1 LRPRVIARKVPPL
14 DTKTRRIVGDAVS
27 TTESKSN
34 FIRQII
40 DADLESGRHTKVV
53 TRFPPE
59 PNGYL
64 HIGHAKSICLNFGLA
79 RDYGGTCHLRM
90 DDTNPETEE
99 EEYIEAIKN
108 DVAWL
113 GFEWGDKLF
122 HASDFF
128 EEMYTL
134 AVGLIRDGKAYVDH
148 LTPEQISEFR
158 GTVREPARPSP
169 YRDRSVEENLDLFHR
184 MRAGEF
190 PDGHCVLRAKG
201 DLASP
206 NMKLRDPLLYRI
218 RKASHPRTGDRWC
231 IYPMYDY
238 AHPLEDA
245 YEHVTHSICTL
256 EFENNRDIYDWV
268 LDNTP
273 VPARP
278 HQYEFARLNVGYTV
292 LSKRK
297 LLQLVND
304 RHVAGWDDPRMPTI
318 AGMRRRGFTPEAIR
332 NFCDLIGVAKANSFV
347 DIGKLEFCLREDLN
361 LRSPRYMAVLDPVEV
376 ELVGWAPERVDTI
389 DAPIWPEDVGRPG
402 TRPLPLGGRVF
413 IERDDFAETPPKGF
427 KRLSPGAAVRLRYGP
442 VVRCD
447 EVVRDAS
454 GRITRLRC
462 AVFEG
467 VDAPRAEGT
476 IHWVPVQAAVRT
488 EIRLYDR
495 LFSVEKPDADAS
507 GRDWL
512 TLLNPQN
519 LVVVSEAVV
528 EPALAALGPAQHVQ
542 LERTGYFYTDPKDS
556 RPGAPVF
563 NRVVTLRDSWAKRAA
578 AEVEPAKPTPPAKS
592 SAPPAG
598 ETPKAPR
605 KTRTQVRAEARA
617 ADPALAARYERYVG
631 LGLSADDADVLA
643 GAADVGDLFEAAL
656 AEGADAASV
665 ARWIV
670 NEVLGLAKDAPITSL
685 ALTGA
690 GLAALARLV
699 DEGVISNLAGKEVL
713 AELVEKGGSPAAIV
727 ERRGLRQLNDAAAL
741 EPLVAAVLAAH
752 PDHVAR
758 FKAGNAGLLGFLTGA
773 VVRQSGGKANP
784 QQVKALLESALRG

>member
-1 LRPRVIARKVPPL
+1 
-14 DTKTRRIVGDAVS
+14 VS
-27 TTESKSN
+27 TVETKSN

-40 DADLESGRHTKVV
+40 DADLESGRHTRVV

-108 DVAWL
+108 DVSWL
-113 GFEWGDKLF
+113 GFEWGEKLF

-128 EEMYTL
+128 EQMYQL

-148 LTPEQISEFR
+148 LTPEAISEYR

-169 YRDRSVEENLDLFHR
+169 YRDRSVEENLDLFTR

-218 RKASHPRTGDRWC
+218 RKASHPRTGDTWC

-245 YEHVTHSICTL
+245 FEHITHSICTL

-297 LLQLVND
+297 LLQLVNEK
-304 RHVAGWDDPRMPTI
+304 HVAGWDDPRMPTI

-361 LRSPRYMAVLDPVEV
+361 LRSPRYMAVLDPIEV
-376 ELVGWAPERVDTI
+376 ELVGWAADRVMTI
-389 DAPIWPEDVGRPG
+389 DAPLWPEDVGRPG
-402 TRPLPLGGRVF
+402 TRPLPLAGRVF
-413 IERDDFAETPPKGF
+413 IEREDFEQTPPKGF

-442 VVRCD
+442 VIRCD
-447 EVVRDAS
+447 EVLRDET
-454 GRITRLRC
+454 GRVVKLRC

-467 VDAPRAEGT
+467 SGEGTPRVEGT
-476 IHWVPVQAAVRT
+476 IHWVPAHAAVRA
-488 EIRLYDR
+488 EVRLYDR
-495 LFSVEKPDADAS
+495 LFSVEKPDADTS

-512 TLLNPQN
+512 TLLNPEN
-519 LVVVSEAVV
+519 LVVVQGALV
-528 EPALAALGPAQHVQ
+528 EPALAALGPARHVQ
-542 LERTGYFYTDPKDS
+542 LERTGYFYTDPKDAQ
-556 RPGAPVF
+556 PGAPVL
-563 NRVVTLRDSWAKRAA
+563 NRVVTLRDSWAKRTSADLG
-578 AEVEPAKPTPPAKS
+578 PSTGITPPV
-592 SAPPAG
+592 APTVPTSG
-598 ETPKAPR
+598 EPNKAPR
-605 KTRTQVRAEARA
+605 KSRVTLRAEARA
-617 ADPALAARYERYVG
+617 ADPALAARFDRYRA
-631 LGLSADDADVLA
+631 LALSADDADVLT
-643 GAADVGDLFEAAL
+643 GATDVGDLFEAAV
-656 AEGADAASV
+656 AAGGAPASV
-665 ARWIV
+665 ARWVI
-670 NEVLGLAKDAPITSL
+670 NDVLGAAKDAPLSAL
-685 ALTGA
+685 ALEATA
-690 GLAALARLV
+690 LAALVRMV
-699 DEGVISNLAGKEVL
+699 DDGVISNLAGKEVL
-713 AELVEKGGSPAAIV
+713 AELVEKGGVPGEIV
-727 ERRGLRQLNDAAAL
+727 ERRGLRQMNDTDAL
-741 EPLVAAVLAAH
+741 RPLVDAVLAAH

-758 FKAGNAGLLGFLTGA
+758 YKAGNAGLLGFLTGA

-784 QQVKALLESALRG
+784 QQARALLESALRA

>member
-1 LRPRVIARKVPPL
+1 M
-14 DTKTRRIVGDAVS
+14 S
-27 TTESKSN
+27 TAETKSN

-40 DADLESGRHTKVV
+40 DADLESGRHTRVV

-108 DVAWL
+108 DVSWL
-113 GFEWGDKLF
+113 GFEWGEKLF

-128 EEMYTL
+128 EQMYQL

-148 LTPEQISEFR
+148 LTPEEISEYR

-169 YRDRSVEENLDLFHR
+169 YRDRSVDENLDLFTR

-218 RKASHPRTGDRWC
+218 RKASHPRTGDTWC

-245 YEHVTHSICTL
+245 FEHITHSICTL

-297 LLQLVND
+297 LLQLVNEK
-304 RHVAGWDDPRMPTI
+304 HVAGWDDPRMPTI

-361 LRSPRYMAVLDPVEV
+361 LRSPRYMAVLDPIEV
-376 ELVGWAPERVDTI
+376 ELVGWAADRVTMI
-389 DAPIWPEDVGRPG
+389 DAPLWPEDVGRPG

-413 IERDDFAETPPKGF
+413 IEREDFEQTPPKGF

-442 VVRCD
+442 VIRCD
-447 EVVRDAS
+447 EVLRDET
-454 GRITRLRC
+454 GRVVKLRC

-467 VDAPRAEGT
+467 DAAEAPRVEGT
-476 IHWVPVQAAVRT
+476 IHWVPAHAAVPA
-488 EIRLYDR
+488 EVRLYDR
-495 LFSVEKPDADAS
+495 LFSVEKPDADTS

-512 TLLNPQN
+512 TLLNPEN
-519 LVVVSEAVV
+519 LVVVRGALV
-528 EPALAALGPAQHVQ
+528 EPALAALGPGQHVQ
-542 LERTGYFYTDPKDS
+542 LERTGYFYTDPKDT

-563 NRVVTLRDSWAKRAA
+563 NRVVTLRDSWAKRATVA
-578 AEVEPAKPTPPAKS
+578 ASPAPSVVRPAATAAADTGKAARKS
-592 SAPPAG
+592 
-598 ETPKAPR
+598 
-605 KTRTQVRAEARA
+605 RTTLRAEARA
-617 ADPALAARYERYVG
+617 AEPALAARYDRYLA
-631 LGLSADDADVLA
+631 LGLSAEDADVLT
-643 GAADVGDLFEAAL
+643 GAQDVGDLFEAAL
-656 AEGADAASV
+656 SV
-665 ARWIV
+665 YGNATSIARWVV
-670 NEVLGLAKDAPITSL
+670 NEVLGAAKDAPLSTL
-685 ALTGA
+685 ALDAA
-690 GLAALARLV
+690 GLAGLV
-699 DEGVISNLAGKEVL
+699 RMVDAGDISNLAGKEVL
-713 AELVEKGGSPAAIV
+713 AELVEKGGTAVEIV
-727 ERRGLRQLNDAAAL
+727 ERRGLRQVNDAAAL
-741 EPLVAAVLAAH
+741 GALVEAVIAAH

-758 FKAGNAGLLGFLTGA
+758 YKAGNAGLLGFLTGA
-773 VVRQSGGKANP
+773 AVRQSGGKANP
-784 QQVKALLESALRG
+784 QQVRALLEAALAG